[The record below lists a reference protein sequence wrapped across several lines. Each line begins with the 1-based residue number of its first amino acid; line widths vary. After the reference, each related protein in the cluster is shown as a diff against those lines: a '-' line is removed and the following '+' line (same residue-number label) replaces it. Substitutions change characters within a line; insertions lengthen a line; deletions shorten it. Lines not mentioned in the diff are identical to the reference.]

1 MKRELLPIYFLIVC
15 AVACTSDRSQ
25 TMTVTNLSDIPRH
38 EVVELDWETPV
49 SDNLTVSLEGEPLPS
64 EWVDIDKDGKAER
77 LRVLVSLNANEA
89 KELLIGINEKQV
101 KDKLTQ
107 AELSIK
113 VGGQWTN
120 KEYEGGEFKNVD
132 YLRVPEQH
140 TDHTYYIRYEGPG
153 WESDK
158 MAYRFYLDWRN
169 GMDVFG
175 KLTPEP
181 VLQQV
186 GQDGFDSYHE
196 LGDWGMDLLKVGSTL
211 GVGSIGRYA
220 NDTLYRFK
228 QTDSVTCAI
237 TENGLLKSEIT
248 TRYYGWSDGGTP
260 TDLASV
266 IGIEAGSA
274 LTSHKLTFS
283 NPIDNFCTGI
293 VANKGEDYIDE
304 VVGDYRILA
313 SFGNF
318 SLNNDNMGLAVILE
332 NNSLKDVKD
341 GAGSHVAL
349 FRPDKEVVYHFMA
362 VWEKGTSAIK
372 SMDEFMVLLR
382 AEANKLNQPLEVTVS
397 N

>member
-1 MKRELLPIYFLIVC
+1 MK
-15 AVACTSDRSQ
+15 AK
-25 TMTVTNLSDIPRH
+25 
-38 EVVELDWETPV
+38 
-49 SDNLTVSLEGEPLPS
+49 PLPS

-186 GQDGFDSYHE
+186 GQDGF
-196 LGDWGMDLLKVGSTL
+196 
-211 GVGSIGRYA
+211 
-220 NDTLYRFK
+220 
-228 QTDSVTCAI
+228 
-237 TENGLLKSEIT
+237 
-248 TRYYGWSDGGTP
+248 
-260 TDLASV
+260 
-266 IGIEAGSA
+266 
-274 LTSHKLTFS
+274 
-283 NPIDNFCTGI
+283 
-293 VANKGEDYIDE
+293 
-304 VVGDYRILA
+304 
-313 SFGNF
+313 
-318 SLNNDNMGLAVILE
+318 
-332 NNSLKDVKD
+332 
-341 GAGSHVAL
+341 
-349 FRPDKEVVYHFMA
+349 
-362 VWEKGTSAIK
+362 
-372 SMDEFMVLLR
+372 
-382 AEANKLNQPLEVTVS
+382 
-397 N
+397 